1 MKLEQKKLSNTELM
15 LYPPLPLPLIGTF
28 YQDEHPLIKNIS
40 DSGLAKEV
48 LLTTDFLY
56 IQSDSPEHLK
66 DLEMLS
72 IAELDDYIT
81 ADKKEEIAPLSN
93 ITNKLNLILYLVVA
107 PMLQRD
113 GGNIA
118 LQSYV
123 NGTVNVRFL
132 GKCQGCPYANRTLEN
147 HVKTNLM
154 RYLPQVK
161 EVVLV

>member
-1 MKLEQKKLSNTELM
+1 MKLEQKKISDTEIM

-28 YQDEHPLIKNIS
+28 YQDEHPILKNVLAG
-40 DSGLAKEV
+40 GLAKIA

-56 IQSDSPEHLK
+56 IQSDLPEHLA
-66 DLEMLS
+66 DLELLAV
-72 IAELDDYIT
+72 AELDDYISSS
-81 ADKKEEIAPLSN
+81 AKEETAPLSN
-93 ITNKLNLILYLVVA
+93 MTNKLNLILSLAVA

-118 LQSYV
+118 LQSYA

-147 HVKTNLM
+147 HVKINLM
-154 RYLPQVK
+154 RYLPHIK
-161 EVVLV
+161 EVILV

>member
-1 MKLEQKKLSNTELM
+1 MKLEQKKLSPTELM
-15 LYPPLPLPLIGTF
+15 LYPPFPLPLVGTF
-28 YQDEHPLIKNIS
+28 YQDEHPILKNI
-40 DSGLAKEV
+40 LASNFAKTV

-56 IQSDSPEHLK
+56 IQSDLPEHLN
-66 DLEMLS
+66 DLQMIS
-72 IAELDDYIT
+72 IAELDDFIEAKT
-81 ADKKEEIAPLSN
+81 KEETAPLTN
-93 ITNKLNLILYLVVA
+93 ITNKLNLILYLAVA

-118 LQSYV
+118 LQSYI

-147 HVKTNLM
+147 HVKTNLI